1 MAKNTH
7 DFKPI
12 EGKYVNLRE
21 VTIDDAAFILQLR
34 TTGKAVKFLHKTEN
48 NLQKQI
54 DYIKRYLTLDNEYY
68 FIIERKDGTP
78 LGTVSIY
85 NIHEDEF
92 TSGRWCMVEHSLP
105 EEVLES
111 SILEWNYAFN
121 VLNLRKDYY
130 DVRKNNKKVLRY
142 HEIWGTR
149 YIKEGKEDIFFEM
162 TRDMFNQNK
171 QRFLDLL

>member
-1 MAKNTH
+1 
-7 DFKPI
+7 
-12 EGKYVNLRE
+12 
-21 VTIDDAAFILQLR
+21 
-34 TTGKAVKFLHKTEN
+34 
-48 NLQKQI
+48 
-54 DYIKRYLTLDNEYY
+54 
-68 FIIERKDGTP
+68 
-78 LGTVSIY
+78 
-85 NIHEDEF
+85 
-92 TSGRWCMVEHSLP
+92 MVEHSLP

-111 SILEWNYAFN
+111 SILGWNYAFN

-142 HEIWGTR
+142 HEIWGAR

>member
-68 FIIERKDGTP
+68 FIIEHKDGTP

-111 SILEWNYAFN
+111 SILGWNYAFN
-121 VLNLRKDYY
+121 VPIAGKPLIVNILRI
-130 DVRKNNKKVLRY
+130 V
-142 HEIWGTR
+142 
-149 YIKEGKEDIFFEM
+149 KEMIIGLIRINCKCRLIF
-162 TRDMFNQNK
+162 
-171 QRFLDLL
+171 